1 MRVVTRP
8 ALGRVTKVLERLV
21 AAVGETT
28 GPSSTRHAR
37 SRPGGDFARVSSS
50 ADARDQPRDAVTH
63 GHPRRSPRS
72 DPRLDPTRERGRRGR
87 DVPHGTARGFA
98 ALAASPPR
106 RGREDGDFP
115 AGVRVA
121 AGLEEAAAEE
131 TEEDPSLSARSRD
144 DPHDDESGKTPRAAF
159 HARMRASLAA
169 RDPAEALRVFDELS
183 DVYPD
188 DQGAPAYDAL
198 MHMAALAGDPDAALD
213 AFEASLALR
222 YEPSSYQHG
231 QIILAHARAGDP
243 ERGAEWLAELIETNG
258 PEWSRTSKSASKLF
272 ERVLLGAAHA
282 GDVKLFDAQFAKMR
296 AAGAVPGE
304 AALEASL
311 LALSLAGASSEAIED
326 VWRDD
331 AFVHVRMAT
340 RSSKL
345 LLRRVEAHARAAR
358 TAGKSP
364 REDFDSARRTTTTRA
379 RVDDT
384 RPSTDPSAA
393 ERDPEGF
400 LEEKMV
406 VVSTTSSGPRD
417 AHVSAASS
425 RRLGEEALRDLFA
438 RNSEPTEF
446 KTKARNP
453 RDVRDAVT
461 AMAGAFAAAGDS
473 DGVRA
478 LIERAGAVGVEPDQH
493 VFNALLRS
501 EAVASASGRTRD
513 EGADPFFD
521 QRDERDERENDASA
535 SFSYDDDVEYATLD
549 DGTAVPKPPVV
560 AHFDARARETHR
572 AVVRVETMMR
582 DMIESGVE
590 PDLHSFTAL
599 LSAYARA
606 GDVAAAGDALA
617 GMRERNIPL
626 DTRVFNAL
634 LQACAVA
641 GDLDAAVRIRD
652 EMIRAEK
659 LSGVAPDAVTFLHL
673 FRACARRS
681 RQVAAVLR
689 DRDDWDDWDDVLG
702 GQGFGGRAH
711 ESHARLAGAL
721 VERRSDVGATMG
733 RIGDV
738 GEAARA
744 AIQSAKNAAR
754 EGLSSV
760 TDVFARGVGGL
771 ASSEAEGLK
780 QKQSGSPE
788 LARARAAF
796 VSFRDDMSRSGVRYT
811 RRCAT
816 AAMAALGSLREFDA
830 MMAFLREPPP
840 GVVPDAYMYTQ
851 ALHSLAQDPFHWQR
865 SASAGPARAKPS
877 LSPVATNDSYGSGA
891 ASPDATSPPA
901 SPLTGPRAALALAD
915 EMHVRGIRG
924 TRVTLNCALL
934 ACAQLR
940 DYREARRRFEA
951 HVGAGGEIGA
961 DTFNCLFKAAW
972 SGGAFAS
979 EAAAIADEMEA
990 AMELDVKCEPNAFTE
1005 LTLRRAG
1012 EGNGDAY
1019 TPERA
1024 AAHDALVRFG
1034 FEREHA
1040 PETPWAPVDERAP
1053 SLNGVGVTVDADG
1066 GGVDGASDV
1075 GASTEEGAREKNAR
1089 REGRRWNR

>member
-1 MRVVTRP
+1 MGVVTRP

-115 AGVRVA
+115 AGTRVA
-121 AGLEEAAAEE
+121 AGFEEAAAEE
-131 TEEDPSLSARSRD
+131 TEGDPSLSARSRD

-304 AALEASL
+304 TALEASL

-364 REDFDSARRTTTTRA
+364 REDFDSARRTTVRA

-384 RPSTDPSAA
+384 RPSSDPSAA
-393 ERDPEGF
+393 HRPEGF

-406 VVSTTSSGPRD
+406 VASTREGPRD

-501 EAVASASGRTRD
+501 EAVASASASGRSRD
-513 EGADPFFD
+513 EDLQDFFFD
-521 QRDERDERENDASA
+521 RRDESESENENDAS
-535 SFSYDDDVEYATLD
+535 FSYDDDDDVEYATLD

-617 GMRERNIPL
+617 GMRERNIPV
-626 DTRVFNAL
+626 DTHAFNAL

-689 DRDDWDDWDDVLG
+689 DRDDWDDVLDDVLG

-721 VERRSDVGATMG
+721 VERRSDGDTM
-733 RIGDV
+733 RVGDV

-771 ASSEAEGLK
+771 ASSEAGQGL
-780 QKQSGSPE
+780 KQSGSPE

-796 VSFRDDMSRSGVRYT
+796 VAFRDDMARSGVRYT

-865 SASAGPARAKPS
+865 SHAGPSARAKPS
-877 LSPVATNDSYGSGA
+877 LRVAGGSGA
-891 ASPDATSPPA
+891 ASPDATKPA

-915 EMHVRGIRG
+915 EMQTRGIRG

-979 EAAAIADEMEA
+979 EAAAIADEMET
-990 AMELDVKCEPNAFTE
+990 AMELDVACEPNAFTE

-1040 PETPWAPVDERAP
+1040 PETPWAPVDERG
-1053 SLNGVGVTVDADG
+1053 LNGVGVTVDADE
-1066 GGVDGASDV
+1066 GGVDGRDV
-1075 GASTEEGAREKNAR
+1075 GASTEEGAREKNTR

>member
-1 MRVVTRP
+1 MGVVTRP

-50 ADARDQPRDAVTH
+50 ADARDRLRDAVTH

-72 DPRLDPTRERGRRGR
+72 DPRFDPTRERGRRGR

-106 RGREDGDFP
+106 REREDGDFP
-115 AGVRVA
+115 ADTRVA
-121 AGLEEAAAEE
+121 AGPEEAAAEE
-131 TEEDPSLSARSRD
+131 TEVDLSLVARSRD

-183 DVYPD
+183 DEYPD

-296 AAGAVPGE
+296 DAGAVPGE

-311 LALSLAGASSEAIED
+311 LALSLGGASSEAIED
-326 VWRDD
+326 VWHDD
-331 AFVHVRMAT
+331 AFGHVRMAT

-345 LLRRVEAHARAAR
+345 LLRRVEAHARVAR

-364 REDFDSARRTTTTRA
+364 REDFDS
-379 RVDDT
+379 
-384 RPSTDPSAA
+384 SDPSAA
-393 ERDPEGF
+393 RRREGF
-400 LEEKMV
+400 LAKKMV
-406 VVSTTSSGPRD
+406 VASTRSPRD

-478 LIERAGAVGVEPDQH
+478 LMERAGAVGVEPDQH

-513 EGADPFFD
+513 EDAAEDHEDPFFD
-521 QRDERDERENDASA
+521 ERASESENDA
-535 SFSYDDDVEYATLD
+535 SFSYDDPEYATLD

-617 GMRERNIPL
+617 GMRERDIPV
-626 DTRVFNAL
+626 DTHAFNAL
-634 LQACAVA
+634 LQGCAVA

-652 EMIRAEK
+652 EMIRAEE

-702 GQGFGGRAH
+702 GHEGFGGRAH

-721 VERRSDVGATMG
+721 VERRSDGAYN
-733 RIGDV
+733 DV

-771 ASSEAEGLK
+771 ASSEAEGFEK
-780 QKQSGSPE
+780 NKSGSPE

-796 VSFRDDMSRSGVRYT
+796 VAFRDDMARSGVRYT

-865 SASAGPARAKPS
+865 SHAGPARAKPS
-877 LSPVATNDSYGSGA
+877 LRVAPSGSGA
-891 ASPDATSPPA
+891 VSPGSSPSPA

-915 EMHVRGIRG
+915 EMQTRGIRG
-924 TRVTLNCALL
+924 TRVTLNCVLL

-979 EAAAIADEMEA
+979 EASAIADEMEA
-990 AMELDVKCEPNAFTE
+990 AMELDVNCEPNAFTE

-1024 AAHDALVRFG
+1024 AARDALVRFG
-1034 FEREHA
+1034 FEQEHA
-1040 PETPWAPVDERAP
+1040 PETPWAPLDERG
-1053 SLNGVGVTVDADG
+1053 LNG
-1066 GGVDGASDV
+1066 
-1075 GASTEEGAREKNAR
+1075 
-1089 REGRRWNR
+1089 EGRRWNR

>member
-1 MRVVTRP
+1 MGVVTRP

-115 AGVRVA
+115 AGTRVA
-121 AGLEEAAAEE
+121 AGPEEAAAEE

-304 AALEASL
+304 TALEASL

-364 REDFDSARRTTTTRA
+364 REDFDSARRTTVRA

-384 RPSTDPSAA
+384 RPSSDPSAA
-393 ERDPEGF
+393 HRPEGF

-406 VVSTTSSGPRD
+406 VASTREGPRD

-501 EAVASASGRTRD
+501 EAVASASGRSRD
-513 EGADPFFD
+513 EDEDFFFD
-521 QRDERDERENDASA
+521 RRDESESENENDAS
-535 SFSYDDDVEYATLD
+535 FSYDDDDDVEYATLD

-617 GMRERNIPL
+617 GMRERNIPV
-626 DTRVFNAL
+626 DTHAFNAL

-689 DRDDWDDWDDVLG
+689 DRDDWDDVLDDVLG

-721 VERRSDVGATMG
+721 VERRSDGDTM
-733 RIGDV
+733 RVGDV

-771 ASSEAEGLK
+771 ASSEAGQGL
-780 QKQSGSPE
+780 KQSGSPE

-796 VSFRDDMSRSGVRYT
+796 VAFRDDMARSGVRYT

-865 SASAGPARAKPS
+865 SHAGPSARAKPS
-877 LSPVATNDSYGSGA
+877 LRVAGGSGA
-891 ASPDATSPPA
+891 ASPDATKPA

-915 EMHVRGIRG
+915 EMQTRGIRG

-979 EAAAIADEMEA
+979 EAAAIADEMET
-990 AMELDVKCEPNAFTE
+990 AMELDVACEPNAFTE

-1040 PETPWAPVDERAP
+1040 PETPWAPVDERG
-1053 SLNGVGVTVDADG
+1053 LNGVGVTVDADE
-1066 GGVDGASDV
+1066 GGVDGRDV
-1075 GASTEEGAREKNAR
+1075 GASTEEGAREKNTR

>member
-1 MRVVTRP
+1 MGVVTRP

-50 ADARDQPRDAVTH
+50 ADAHDQPRDAVTH

-115 AGVRVA
+115 AGTRVA
-121 AGLEEAAAEE
+121 AGFEEAAAEE
-131 TEEDPSLSARSRD
+131 TEGDPSLSARSRD

-183 DVYPD
+183 DEYPD

-304 AALEASL
+304 TALEASL

-364 REDFDSARRTTTTRA
+364 REDFDSARRTTVRA

-384 RPSTDPSAA
+384 RPSSDPSAA
-393 ERDPEGF
+393 YRPEGF

-406 VVSTTSSGPRD
+406 VASTREGPRD

-513 EGADPFFD
+513 EDEDFFFD
-521 QRDERDERENDASA
+521 RRDESESENENDAS
-535 SFSYDDDVEYATLD
+535 FSYDDDDVEYATLD

-617 GMRERNIPL
+617 GMRERNIPV
-626 DTRVFNAL
+626 DTHAFNAL

-689 DRDDWDDWDDVLG
+689 DRDDWDDVLDDVLG

-721 VERRSDVGATMG
+721 VERRSDGDTM
-733 RIGDV
+733 RVGDV

-771 ASSEAEGLK
+771 ASSEAAQGL
-780 QKQSGSPE
+780 KQSGSPE

-796 VSFRDDMSRSGVRYT
+796 VAFRDDMARSGVRYT

-865 SASAGPARAKPS
+865 SHAGPSARAKPS
-877 LSPVATNDSYGSGA
+877 LRVAGGCGA
-891 ASPDATSPPA
+891 ASPDATKPA

-915 EMHVRGIRG
+915 EMQTRGIRG

-979 EAAAIADEMEA
+979 EAAAIADEMET
-990 AMELDVKCEPNAFTE
+990 AMELDVACEPNAFTE

-1040 PETPWAPVDERAP
+1040 PETPWAPLDERG
-1053 SLNGVGVTVDADG
+1053 LNG
-1066 GGVDGASDV
+1066 
-1075 GASTEEGAREKNAR
+1075 
-1089 REGRRWNR
+1089 EGRRWNR

>member
-1 MRVVTRP
+1 MMVV
-8 ALGRVTKVLERLV
+8 A
-21 AAVGETT
+21 
-28 GPSSTRHAR
+28 STR
-37 SRPGGDFARVSSS
+37 
-50 ADARDQPRDAVTH
+50 
-63 GHPRRSPRS
+63 
-72 DPRLDPTRERGRRGR
+72 E
-87 DVPHGTARGFA
+87 
-98 ALAASPPR
+98 
-106 RGREDGDFP
+106 
-115 AGVRVA
+115 
-121 AGLEEAAAEE
+121 
-131 TEEDPSLSARSRD
+131 
-144 DPHDDESGKTPRAAF
+144 
-159 HARMRASLAA
+159 
-169 RDPAEALRVFDELS
+169 
-183 DVYPD
+183 
-188 DQGAPAYDAL
+188 
-198 MHMAALAGDPDAALD
+198 
-213 AFEASLALR
+213 
-222 YEPSSYQHG
+222 
-231 QIILAHARAGDP
+231 
-243 ERGAEWLAELIETNG
+243 
-258 PEWSRTSKSASKLF
+258 
-272 ERVLLGAAHA
+272 
-282 GDVKLFDAQFAKMR
+282 
-296 AAGAVPGE
+296 
-304 AALEASL
+304 
-311 LALSLAGASSEAIED
+311 
-326 VWRDD
+326 
-331 AFVHVRMAT
+331 
-340 RSSKL
+340 
-345 LLRRVEAHARAAR
+345 
-358 TAGKSP
+358 
-364 REDFDSARRTTTTRA
+364 
-379 RVDDT
+379 
-384 RPSTDPSAA
+384 
-393 ERDPEGF
+393 
-400 LEEKMV
+400 
-406 VVSTTSSGPRD
+406 GPRD

-501 EAVASASGRTRD
+501 EAVASASGRSRD
-513 EGADPFFD
+513 EDEDFFFD
-521 QRDERDERENDASA
+521 RRDESESENENDAS
-535 SFSYDDDVEYATLD
+535 FSYDDDDDVEYATLD

-617 GMRERNIPL
+617 GMRERNIPV
-626 DTRVFNAL
+626 DTHAFNAL

-689 DRDDWDDWDDVLG
+689 DRDDWDDVLDDVLG

-721 VERRSDVGATMG
+721 VERRSDGDTM
-733 RIGDV
+733 RVGDV

-771 ASSEAEGLK
+771 ASSEAGQGL
-780 QKQSGSPE
+780 KQSGSPE

-796 VSFRDDMSRSGVRYT
+796 VAFRDDMARSGVRYT

-865 SASAGPARAKPS
+865 SHAGPSARAKPS
-877 LSPVATNDSYGSGA
+877 LRVAGGSGA
-891 ASPDATSPPA
+891 ASPDATKPA

-915 EMHVRGIRG
+915 EMQTRGIRG

-979 EAAAIADEMEA
+979 EAAAIADEMET
-990 AMELDVKCEPNAFTE
+990 AMELDVACEPNAFTE

-1040 PETPWAPVDERAP
+1040 PETPWAPVDERG
-1053 SLNGVGVTVDADG
+1053 LNGVGVTVDADE
-1066 GGVDGASDV
+1066 GGVDGRDV
-1075 GASTEEGAREKNAR
+1075 GASTEEGAREKNTR

>member
-1 MRVVTRP
+1 MGVVTRP

-115 AGVRVA
+115 AGTRVA
-121 AGLEEAAAEE
+121 AGPEEAAAEE

-304 AALEASL
+304 TALEASL

-364 REDFDSARRTTTTRA
+364 REDFDSARRTTVRA

-384 RPSTDPSAA
+384 RPSSDPSAA
-393 ERDPEGF
+393 HRPEGF

-406 VVSTTSSGPRD
+406 VASTREGPRD

-501 EAVASASGRTRD
+501 EAVASASGRSRD
-513 EGADPFFD
+513 EDEDFFFD
-521 QRDERDERENDASA
+521 RRDESESENENDAS
-535 SFSYDDDVEYATLD
+535 FSYDDDDVEYATLD

-617 GMRERNIPL
+617 GMRERNIPV
-626 DTRVFNAL
+626 DTHAFNAL

-689 DRDDWDDWDDVLG
+689 DRDDWDDVLDDVLG

-721 VERRSDVGATMG
+721 VERRSDGDTM
-733 RIGDV
+733 RVGDV

-771 ASSEAEGLK
+771 ASSEAGQGL
-780 QKQSGSPE
+780 KQSGSPE

-796 VSFRDDMSRSGVRYT
+796 VAFRDDMARSGVRYT

-865 SASAGPARAKPS
+865 SHAGPSARAKPS
-877 LSPVATNDSYGSGA
+877 LRVAGGSGA
-891 ASPDATSPPA
+891 ASPDATKPA

-915 EMHVRGIRG
+915 EMQTRGIRG

-979 EAAAIADEMEA
+979 EAAAIADEMET
-990 AMELDVKCEPNAFTE
+990 AMELDVACEPNAFTE

-1040 PETPWAPVDERAP
+1040 PETPWAPVDERG
-1053 SLNGVGVTVDADG
+1053 LNGVGVTVDADE
-1066 GGVDGASDV
+1066 GGVDGRDV
-1075 GASTEEGAREKNAR
+1075 GASTEEGAREKNTR